1 MNNYRVGDFDKEIK
15 QISCLKLKKS
25 HYDTTRQLV
34 FYKDRI
40 YVMGYTIAGASV
52 FIYDLAGNF
61 IKEIRLPDAIAV
73 NSMTAI
79 PQLNELWITS
89 YGKFIKKYQPDG
101 KLIKKISL
109 PSPVPDYIR
118 PATTNI

>member
-52 FIYDLAGNF
+52 LIYDLVGNF

-73 NSMTAI
+73 NSMTA
-79 PQLNELWITS
+79 NSSRNTNRTAS
-89 YGKFIKKYQPDG
+89 SSRKSVYH
-101 KLIKKISL
+101 
-109 PSPVPDYIR
+109 SPVPDYIR